1 MSNLKIRGS
10 IGSLGNQAVTD
21 CYPYLQTLT
30 MAYYDGYLLDGDR
43 LTYASVTPPPAGD
56 QTWETI
62 IHKNVGI
69 DLGFFNNRL
78 TYSADVFI
86 RDTRDMLIAGK
97 ALPGVYGTTSPKEN
111 AADLRTK
118 GFEMTLSWNDS
129 FTLLDKPFSYNV
141 SLSLADSRS
150 HITKYDNPLKEFS
163 KSNYYVGMEIGEIW
177 GYHVTGLFG
186 TDEEAKAYQ
195 EAIDHSY
202 VRTS

>member
-1 MSNLKIRGS
+1 M
-10 IGSLGNQAVTD
+10 
-21 CYPYLQTLT
+21 
-30 MAYYDGYLLDGDR
+30 
-43 LTYASVTPPPAGD
+43 
-56 QTWETI
+56 
-62 IHKNVGI
+62 
-69 DLGFFNNRL
+69 

-202 VRTS
+202 VCKNILETAIGENKGLKAGDMILLILMEAEGLMMVKNSGRPWRYAHYR